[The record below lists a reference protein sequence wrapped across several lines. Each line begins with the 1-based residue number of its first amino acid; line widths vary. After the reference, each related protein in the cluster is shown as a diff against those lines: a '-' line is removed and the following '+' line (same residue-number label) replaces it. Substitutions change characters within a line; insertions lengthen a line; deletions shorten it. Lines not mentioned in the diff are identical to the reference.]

1 MSPEELRAIFIE
13 QLVSVAPD
21 LEPDAIGDD
30 DHLQDDLELD
40 SMDVL
45 NLMSALQKKLGVA
58 VPEAD
63 LPQVATPAKA
73 VQYFGQAMS

>member
-21 LEPDAIGDD
+21 LEPDVIGDD